1 MLWCKWSTRRRRS
14 RSGRASVAFEE
25 HESGP
30 ELLVYIAAG
39 VSLATSVI
47 NLIAT
52 IIKARSEGIR
62 KGDHP
67 AHPLELIVR
76 RVHSGNEFREETVLR
91 IGHTDSPDEAKLEQ
105 QLNDALF
112 GCEFSL
118 RRRRKGWCLRSSC
131 PSRCASAPIS
141 FSHFFDGEKQTE
153 RRGSRVKGARFW
165 RVHRSVA
172 QTLDSAT
179 AIQLYPSRTL
189 CAPDESPAS
198 SLFVRYFS
206 GGIANH
212 RYFRAHVHVG
222 GQL

>member
-1 MLWCKWSTRRRRS
+1 LLVLEYVSFPEVELWTLAGRKRFADACVISSPGEHRCRAKRAVSIKVRIT
-14 RSGRASVAFEE
+14 SGCFHREHSPRAYELIDQSLRKLSPRDSGFAFEE

-91 IGHTDSPDEAKLEQ
+91 IGHTDSLDEAKLEQ
-105 QLNDALF
+105 QLNDALQKLLKD
-112 GCEFSL
+112 GKQIPEP
-118 RRRRKGWCLRSSC
+118 K
-131 PSRCASAPIS
+131 PSAP
-141 FSHFFDGEKQTE
+141 GKRTRK
-153 RRGSRVKGARFW
+153 RR
-165 RVHRSVA
+165 
-172 QTLDSAT
+172 
-179 AIQLYPSRTL
+179 
-189 CAPDESPAS
+189 
-198 SLFVRYFS
+198 
-206 GGIANH
+206 
-212 RYFRAHVHVG
+212 
-222 GQL
+222 